1 MILINSC
8 SSFAKEI
15 LCQVKSGYV
24 HSVYRK
30 TVNVIF
36 ARQML
41 SIQARDTIA
50 SPISLISNMDEAA
63 LGALHFQCG
72 MEISL
77 FEKNIHANG
86 QMLDMT
92 RCGIWDAE
100 LSEDR
105 AGSIDAKYI
114 ENCLSALMPTGGFA
128 DLMLPGGSLWK
139 QRLAAKEAAELLDS
153 ATASIRAGDVSGA
166 ANKLCE
172 LIGLGEGLTPSG
184 DDFLCGVL
192 AAAYLFGGNAS
203 ELCGVLRPRIT
214 ERLSQTND
222 ISAAFLKCAC
232 AGQFSRPII
241 ELQQNVDRERSRKS
255 FSAIGHSSG
264 ADTLTGILYAARI

>member
-1 MILINSC
+1 MISINSC
-8 SSFAKEI
+8 SSFAREI
-15 LCQVKSGYV
+15 LCHVQSGYV

-30 TVNVIF
+30 TINVIF
-36 ARQML
+36 DRQLL
-41 SIQARDTIA
+41 SIQARGTIA
-50 SPISLISNMDEAA
+50 SPISLISNLDEAA
-63 LGALHFQCG
+63 LGALCFQRG
-72 MEISL
+72 MEISV
-77 FEKNIHANG
+77 FEKSIHPSR

-92 RCGIWDAE
+92 HCGIWNAE

-105 AGSIDAKYI
+105 AGAVDAKYI

-128 DLMLPGGSLWK
+128 DLMLPDGSLWK

-153 ATASIRAGDVSGA
+153 ATASTRAGDVSGA

-241 ELQQNVDRERSRKS
+241 ELQQNVDLERSHKN

-264 ADTLTGILYAARI
+264 ADTLSGILYAARI